1 MSIDVF
7 GVLDCDAYAGRR
19 RVNDAAVTIQ
29 VRVTSAGA
37 LFEAVVLLGER
48 PEDHIRAAELA
59 GLLRRG
65 MPARI
70 SADDLAWCTDHGR
83 ARFIARTLLV
93 VEVDGMQLL
102 SP

>member
-37 LFEAVVLLGER
+37 LFEANVVLGER
-48 PEDHIRAAELA
+48 PEDHVRAAALA
-59 GLLRRG
+59 STLRRG
-65 MPARI
+65 MHARI
-70 SADDLAWCTDHGR
+70 TADDLAWCTDHGR
-83 ARFIARTLLV
+83 ARFIARNLV
-93 VEVDGMQLL
+93 VVDVNGVQLT
-102 SP
+102 P